1 MAMRNISDFLV
12 RKGVPSTPTAI
23 QVRAPSQQQGLI
35 GAENH
40 GEQTFADVGARVGE
54 DNETLRN
61 LLLDT
66 DRRLSALDDLKEAF
80 RNLVEPINSALQA
93 LEQEKTDN
101 VALRNSLTELRASH
115 ETLRAESL
123 AFERR
128 AVVTRTTTRACAIN
142 WHWRSKPHGSSKA
155 TRPISP
161 AIWPARVQRSPISRA
176 N

>member
-1 MAMRNISDFLV
+1 MRRLSDF
-12 RKGVPSTPTAI
+12 RKGVASTFEARPSLASGKPG
-23 QVRAPSQQQGLI
+23 PNGPQGE
-35 GAENH
+35 GKPP
-40 GEQTFADVGARVGE
+40 TFADLGARIGE